1 MCARGLASFSPQ
13 APGILIIP
21 FSDVTGLGWGEV
33 AVLQGEP
40 EDRGLQTG
48 GREVKEQ
55 RKGARGPSEGLWWRL
70 SSEAAAAYYS

>member
-21 FSDVTGLGWGEV
+21 ISDVVGLGWGEV

-48 GREVKEQ
+48 GREVKGTEEGGQ
-55 RKGARGPSEGLWWRL
+55 GPL
-70 SSEAAAAYYS
+70 